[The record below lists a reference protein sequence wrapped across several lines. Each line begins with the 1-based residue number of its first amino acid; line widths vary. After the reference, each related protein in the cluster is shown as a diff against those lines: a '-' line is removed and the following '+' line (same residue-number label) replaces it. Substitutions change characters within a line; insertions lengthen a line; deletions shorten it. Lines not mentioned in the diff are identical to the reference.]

1 VIFAHTPF
9 ARPFVKEDKIGV
21 DTGGVYGGVLTA
33 VQLPEEIFIQSH
45 R

>member
-1 VIFAHTPF
+1 
-9 ARPFVKEDKIGV
+9 V